1 MAVNFVQELD
11 ISPNERL
18 QVHLDCAWL
27 QQGTLDDFSAPR
39 KTCLTDGAR
48 SGGNK
53 PFASLLVMLPS
64 RYEVS
69 QTLPRPGLP
78 KPSIAHITYDG
89 PNSP

>member
-18 QVHLDCAWL
+18 QVQLDCAWL
-27 QQGTLDDFSAPR
+27 QQGTLDDFSAPH

-53 PFASLLVMLPS
+53 SFASLLVMLPS
-64 RYEVS
+64 RYQVS
-69 QTLPRPGLP
+69 QTLRHSGLRQR
-78 KPSIAHITYDG
+78 KASHT
-89 PNSP
+89 